1 MNSSLIL
8 FLVGIMGFVLNIK
21 IKNINLMLILVINIL
36 SNTRNYT
43 LALLH
48 ITFDYLKYIINSPP
62 KPHAFV
68 SLPLQSFSLLSLL
81 KAPTP
86 CLGPIAQRCVDLRRT
101 CVEYEHILELTKRAP
116 RIIDEINR
124 GRELSQE
131 DKDAAKRVS
140 VPFDQHDRP
149 DTDILQGFIE
159 NKSDNK
165 EKLKKS

>member
-1 MNSSLIL
+1 LLSYIL
-8 FLVGIMGFVLNIK
+8 Y
-21 IKNINLMLILVINIL
+21 
-36 SNTRNYT
+36 NTRNYT

-48 ITFDYLKYIINSPP
+48 ITFGYLESRINSPP
-62 KPHAFV
+62 KPHAFI

-86 CLGPIAQRCVDLRRT
+86 PLDPIAQKCVRLRST
-101 CVEYEHILELTKRAP
+101 CVQYDHILELTKRAP

-149 DTDILQGFIE
+149 DTDILQGFI
-159 NKSDNK
+159 
-165 EKLKKS
+165 